1 MICMVTINCPEC
13 GCKNTANLDDRELTI
28 EYRCKECGSE
38 RTMQLK
44 DFGVL
49 RNIMEE

>member
-1 MICMVTINCPEC
+1 MICRVVINCPEC
-13 GCKNTANLDDRELTI
+13 GCKNTANFDNRELTI

-38 RTMQLK
+38 RTMPLSEL
-44 DFGVL
+44 GVL